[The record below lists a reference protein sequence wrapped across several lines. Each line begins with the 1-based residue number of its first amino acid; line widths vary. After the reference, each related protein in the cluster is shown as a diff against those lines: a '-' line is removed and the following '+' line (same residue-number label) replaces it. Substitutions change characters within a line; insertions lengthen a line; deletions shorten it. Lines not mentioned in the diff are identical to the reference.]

1 MQGSVSL
8 GKDVVDTL
16 TYYMKSSLLQKHRRT
31 LQIPPDKESERIK
44 WTVQASSLGKGLRIC
59 QGPLG
64 KFLKDYVL
72 VLSTGIEA
80 ILDGILNSNQEDEK
94 VQENKGTL
102 FVDQLKIV
110 LNDIHGFLKTADVEI
125 TQETETFTWLTLL
138 KKISAKFQEASQNFV
153 AERLDGDPAEI
164 ASVRKRL
171 SQKLIMA
178 IIIVESRY
186 ERRLCVEHHICQKE
200 HECTIALA
208 ALLEQ
213 FQTATKAKAK
223 EFMRFFYESLP
234 DNFFFFMDEI
244 TTHEFQVVLS
254 DLSYS
259 KNPMTKDILLT
270 VYKTIQARLETLETN
285 AELAKGYDVI
295 LIHVIM
301 SDMDYFY
308 YNKRKV
314 YPFDNFLGP
323 FTGWMRIGGKL
334 NMQVRHVI
342 RDLGIKLS
350 EYPKEL
356 IQKLE
361 NQARV
366 FLELT
371 VDPENT

>member
-1 MQGSVSL
+1 MQDS
-8 GKDVVDTL
+8 D
-16 TYYMKSSLLQKHRRT
+16 
-31 LQIPPDKESERIK
+31 PESERIK
-44 WTVQASSLGKGLRIC
+44 WTVQASNLCRGLRIC
-59 QGPLG
+59 QGPIG
-64 KFLKDYVL
+64 KFLKEYVL
-72 VLSTGIEA
+72 VLSTGIESV
-80 ILDGILNSNQEDEK
+80 LDGVINSNLEDDK
-94 VQENKGTL
+94 LQENKGTL
-102 FVDQLKIV
+102 FVDELKLV
-110 LNDIHGFLKTADVEI
+110 LMDINGFLKDADIEI
-125 TQETETFTWLTLL
+125 TQETETFIWLTLL

-153 AERLDGDPAEI
+153 SERLAGDPVEI

-186 ERRLCVEHHICQKE
+186 ERKLCVHYSICQKE
-200 HECTIALA
+200 HECTVALA
-208 ALLEQ
+208 AMLEQ
-213 FQTATKAKAK
+213 FKTATNEKAK

-270 VYKTIQARLETLETN
+270 VHKTIESRLQTLETN
-285 AELAKGYDVI
+285 SELAKGYDMI
-295 LIHVIM
+295 LIHVIL

-308 YNKRKV
+308 YSKRKV

-323 FTGWMRIGGKL
+323 FTGWMRLGGKF

-350 EYPKEL
+350 QYPKEL
-356 IQKLE
+356 MQKLE

-371 VDPENT
+371 VDPEKS

>member
-8 GKDVVDTL
+8 GKDVLDTIS
-16 TYYMKSSLLQKHRRT
+16 YYMKSSIIQQHRRV
-31 LQIPPDKESERIK
+31 LQGSPDSESERIK
-44 WTVQASSLGKGLRIC
+44 WTVQASNLGKGLRIC
-59 QGPLG
+59 QGPIG
-64 KFLKDYVL
+64 KFVKEYVL
-72 VLSTGIEA
+72 VLSTGIESV
-80 ILDGILNSNQEDEK
+80 LSGILNSNVEDENT
-94 VQENKGTL
+94 QEGKGTL
-102 FVDQLKIV
+102 FVDELKLV
-110 LNDIHGFLKTADVEI
+110 LNDINTFLKAADLEI

-153 AERLDGDPAEI
+153 EERLAGDPSEI

-171 SQKLIMA
+171 SQKLILA

-186 ERRLCVEHHICQKE
+186 ERRLCIDHHICQKD
-200 HECTIALA
+200 HECTVALA
-208 ALLEQ
+208 AMLEQ
-213 FQTATKAKAK
+213 FKTATNEKAK
-223 EFMRFFYESLP
+223 EFMRVFYESLP

-259 KNPMTKDILLT
+259 KNPMTKEILLT
-270 VYKTIQARLETLETN
+270 VFKTIQARIETLKTN
-285 AELAKGYDVI
+285 AELAKGYDMI

-308 YNKRKV
+308 FSKRKA

-323 FTGWMRIGGKL
+323 FTGWMRLGGKF

-350 EYPKEL
+350 EYPKEM

-371 VDPENT
+371 VDPEIS